1 MKKLIILTFAFFSM
15 ALMAQQAEIDKQAPS
30 FKLPDTNEN
39 FVNLSDYLGKWVV
52 LEWVNYDCPF
62 VRKHYNGSNMQ
73 TLQKEYV
80 TKGVVWLSI
89 CSSAP
94 GKQGNFTNDEIKS
107 RMEKLK
113 ASPVAYLV
121 DANGEVGKKY
131 GAKHT
136 PQIFIINPQGI
147 LAYAGAIDDIK
158 SADEADVAKANNYV
172 RMVLD
177 AALSGKELPI
187 KTSAPY
193 GCSVKY

>member
-1 MKKLIILTFAFFSM
+1 
-15 ALMAQQAEIDKQAPS
+15 
-30 FKLPDTNEN
+30 
-39 FVNLSDYLGKWVV
+39 
-52 LEWVNYDCPF
+52 
-62 VRKHYNGSNMQ
+62 
-73 TLQKEYV
+73 
-80 TKGVVWLSI
+80 
-89 CSSAP
+89 
-94 GKQGNFTNDEIKS
+94 
-107 RMEKLK
+107 MEKLK

-136 PQIFIINPQGI
+136 PQMFIINPQGI

-187 KTSAPY
+187 KTSSPY